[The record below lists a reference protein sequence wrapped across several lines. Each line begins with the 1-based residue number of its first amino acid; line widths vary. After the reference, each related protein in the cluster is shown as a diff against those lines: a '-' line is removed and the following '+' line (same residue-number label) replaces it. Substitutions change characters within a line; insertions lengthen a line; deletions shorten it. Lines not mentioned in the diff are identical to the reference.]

1 MSSLRQEYATIL
13 PLVSQ
18 PARYTG
24 GERGT
29 VIKDSLQVR
38 LRFALAFPEVYEIA
52 QSHLGLQILYDL
64 LNARDEIQAER
75 VYAPWVDMEALLRQ
89 HRFPL
94 ASLDTCTP
102 LSEFDIVGFSLQYE
116 LTYTNILMMLDL
128 GGIPLLSRDRE
139 VRHPLI
145 IAGGPCAFHPEP
157 IADFIDAFL
166 LGDGEEA
173 IFDICDAYLAWDK
186 KDRHTLLQ
194 ALSRIPGVYVPSLF
208 MPVYNTDGTL
218 SEIHPLE
225 SAYHEVNKRV
235 VRDLNSIPP
244 LRNQVVPNVNIVHD
258 RIAVEVMRG
267 CVRGCR
273 FCQAGYIYRPLRER
287 DPRALQQQIEKLVQ
301 QSGYEEVSL
310 LSLSTGDYSC
320 VNPLLRELMNRFAGL
335 KVSVSLPSTR
345 VDALSPHIL
354 EEIRRVRKTGFTLA
368 PEAGSQR
375 LRDVI
380 QKEYKEEELIEAARM
395 LFGLGWKSVK
405 LYFMLGLPTET
416 EEDLRGIVDLSRKV
430 SAAGNHRRQVT
441 ASVSTFVPKPHTPF
455 QWAPQISL
463 EETEARQ
470 EFLRRELRRYGIQFK
485 WHEARSSYLEG
496 VFARGDRR
504 LAGSLLSAYRLGC
517 RFDGWTD
524 QFRLDLW
531 QQAFAEHN
539 VDTDFYLRR
548 RVLDEV
554 LPWDHLDSGVTK
566 KWLQRDLAKAF
577 AVTLTPD
584 CSVER
589 CSYCGACDFKTVRNV
604 TYHMNGAKGADH
616 RGTHV
621 DEWAKAIVPERSAWG
636 TRQWQN
642 MQEKRGL
649 EQSGGVRRPASAIRD
664 TAVYN
669 SQCSI
674 QGLGPDAQS
683 SKPKAQSL
691 EEHGRIEHSERKSS
705 DAGRRTLDAGPDPQ
719 ASNTAESWLAG
730 DPNTLAMSQGAG
742 KQAVTRVRMLYSR
755 LGEARFLG
763 AKEMATMF
771 ARATRRAGLPV
782 AHSQGF
788 HPLPR
793 ISFGPALPLGVESE
807 EEFVD
812 IELYEPLLAG
822 KVGDRLGEE
831 LPRGFAVHWVE
842 TIPLSAPS
850 IDASIHAY
858 RYVAALDTLPA
869 RTYGAATI
877 AQRLST
883 FHRASSLPMQKHS
896 RAGNK
901 TVDAKHFVEEVT
913 LTAPLRLSFIV
924 KKTSAGTIK
933 PHEFVGTLLDLT
945 PEETKVLRLT
955 KIQTLFHSF
964 VDHTEEVTDTVSEE
978 VPIPP
983 P

>member
-1 MSSLRQEYATIL
+1 MPSLRQAYATVL

-29 VIKDSLQVR
+29 VLKDPSQVQ
-38 LRFALAFPEVYEIA
+38 LRFVLAFPEVYEIA

-64 LNARDEIQAER
+64 LNSRDGIQAER
-75 VYAPWVDMEALLRQ
+75 VYAPWVDMETQLRQ
-89 HRFPL
+89 HQLPL
-94 ASLDTCTP
+94 ATLDSCLP
-102 LSEFDIVGFSLQYE
+102 LSECNIVGFSLQYE

-128 GGIPLLSRDRE
+128 GGIPLLARERDE
-139 VRHPLI
+139 RHPLI
-145 IAGGPCAFHPEP
+145 IGGGPCAFHPEP
-157 IADFIDAFL
+157 IADFIDAFV

-173 IFDICDAYLAWDK
+173 IFDICDVYLAWDK
-186 KDRHTLLQ
+186 KDRQTLLQ
-194 ALSRIPGVYVPSLF
+194 ALSHIPGVYVPALF
-208 MPVYNTDGTL
+208 GIDYAEDGVL
-218 SEIHPLE
+218 REIRPFDPEYTAVH
-225 SAYHEVNKRV
+225 KRV

-258 RIAVEVMRG
+258 RIAAEVMRG

-287 DPRALQQQIEKLVQ
+287 DPRALQQHIEKLVS

-380 QKEYKEEELIEAARM
+380 QKEYKEEELVEAAHM

-416 EEDLRGIVDLSRKV
+416 EEDLLGIVDLSRKV

-470 EFLRRELRRYGIQFK
+470 NLLRRELRRYGIQFK
-485 WHEARSSYLEG
+485 WHEAQLSYLEG
-496 VFARGDRR
+496 IFARGDRR
-504 LAGSLLSAYRLGC
+504 LGAPLLTAYRLGC

-531 QQAFAEHN
+531 QQAFAAHGI
-539 VDTDFYLRR
+539 DADFYLRR
-548 RVLDEV
+548 RLLDET

-577 AVTLTPD
+577 AATLTPD

-604 TYHMNGAKGADH
+604 TYHLNGAKGADH
-616 RGTHV
+616 RGLQV
-621 DEWAKAIVPERSAWG
+621 DTWAKTIVPEQEVWG
-636 TRQWQN
+636 TRQWQGI
-642 MQEKRGL
+642 QEKWQAKNR
-649 EQSGGVRRPASAIRD
+649 QR
-664 TAVYN
+664 AV
-669 SQCSI
+669 
-674 QGLGPDAQS
+674 GGPDLRS
-683 SKPKAQSL
+683 
-691 EEHGRIEHSERKSS
+691 
-705 DAGRRTLDAGPDPQ
+705 Q
-719 ASNTAESWLAG
+719 ASGSSTNWAPTPSLKSREPKGPIVKSTAQPRVVGNATSWLAG
-730 DPNTLAMSQGAG
+730 DPNTIAMSKGVA
-742 KQAVTRVRMLYSR
+742 KPAIARVRLMYSR
-755 LGEARFLG
+755 LDEARFLG
-763 AKEMATMF
+763 AKETATLF
-771 ARATRRAGLPV
+771 TRAIRRAQLPV
-782 AHSQGF
+782 AYSQGF

-793 ISFGPALPLGVESE
+793 LSFGPALPLGIESK

-812 IELYEPLLAG
+812 IELTEEVAAAT
-822 KVGDRLGEE
+822 VGSRLGNE
-831 LPRGFAVHWVE
+831 LPRGFTVCWAQA
-842 TIPLSAPS
+842 IPLSAPS
-850 IDASIHAY
+850 IDVSIRGH
-858 RYVAALDTLPA
+858 RYDALLDTLPA
-869 RTYGAATI
+869 ERCSAVWI
-877 AQRLST
+877 EEQIHR
-883 FHRASSLPMQKHS
+883 FHTAPAFPVQKHT
-896 RAGNK
+896 RGGEK
-901 TVDAKHFVEEVT
+901 TVDAKLFVAAIT
-913 LTAPLRLSFIV
+913 LAAPSRLSFIIR
-924 KKTSAGTIK
+924 KTSAGTIK
-933 PHEFVGTLLDLT
+933 PHDFVGSLLGLT
-945 PEETKVLRLT
+945 NEESKILRLT
-955 KIQTLFHSF
+955 KIQTFFHSDAGHPEF
-964 VDHTEEVTDTVSEE
+964 LLTTASEE
-978 VPIPP
+978 ASASPQ
-983 P
+983 